1 MAQSWEDLP
10 EELWKA
16 IFDCIK
22 PTEYHHLE
30 SISLVCKRLQFFSD
44 RLVST
49 LNVSTRT
56 VLLAPDHRDISP
68 LFRRFHHL
76 KRINFSASLSKVS
89 VKNIV
94 RAISRSDLRVTAL
107 DLSNQERFSY
117 SAIHDLGRK
126 MKHTMRTLICA
137 EMDTLQDRDLMK
149 IADSFP
155 DLEEL
160 DISYPRDSFFIG
172 ISDKGISGIAEK
184 LQKLRSINI
193 SGNDF
198 ISDVSLIK
206 LSSLPSLSN
215 ISARNCRRLTISGID
230 YVIQH
235 CSNLLSLSI
244 SINPRSSSHAFIESF
259 HANASNL
266 QSLELSYTCVSDE
279 LLSVIG
285 NHKLVL
291 LKLVLSGSHGF
302 TFDGLSAAVLGQ
314 QSLQHL
320 NLDGT
325 GFLTDEMMSSLS
337 EHLPH
342 VFSIGLNWCTHLTSS
357 TIFNLAKNCPSLEEI
372 SMSFTS
378 LGLGEEDFVS
388 ELGKNCKIRS
398 LKLRHNENLRD
409 ETLERI
415 GTLCPELSSI
425 DVSCCRS
432 ITGVEIDGIGKYCT
446 KITELRIDGCRK
458 VRNLGSDLQFSK
470 LEVLMASAS
479 GIEDEGLEMIG
490 RGCQRLRILH
500 VKDCYGVTKEGL
512 RQLLKSDSSCKV
524 LRKLN
529 LERCCD
535 LSADFLAWMV
545 SSSPSLRTI
554 ILSSRSLPTLK
565 SRDLL
570 LKHGC
575 LVTSAE

>member
-1 MAQSWEDLP
+1 
-10 EELWKA
+10 
-16 IFDCIK
+16 
-22 PTEYHHLE
+22 
-30 SISLVCKRLQFFSD
+30 
-44 RLVST
+44 
-49 LNVSTRT
+49 
-56 VLLAPDHRDISP
+56 
-68 LFRRFHHL
+68 
-76 KRINFSASLSKVS
+76 
-89 VKNIV
+89 
-94 RAISRSDLRVTAL
+94 
-107 DLSNQERFSY
+107 
-117 SAIHDLGRK
+117 
-126 MKHTMRTLICA
+126 
-137 EMDTLQDRDLMK
+137 MDTLQDRDLMK

-160 DISYPRDSFFIG
+160 DISYPRDSFFTG
-172 ISDKGISGIAEK
+172 ISDEGISGIAEK

-302 TFDGLSAAVLGQ
+302 TFDGLSTVVLGQ

-320 NLDGT
+320 NLYGT

-342 VFSIGLNWCTHLTSS
+342 VFSIGLNCCTPLTSS

-378 LGLGEEDFVS
+378 LGLGKEDFVS

-415 GTLCPELSSI
+415 GTLCPELSSL
-425 DVSCCRS
+425 DVSRCWS
-432 ITGVEIDGIGKYCT
+432 ITGVGIGGIGKHCT
-446 KITELRIDGCRK
+446 KITELRIDRCRK

-490 RGCQRLRILH
+490 RGCQRLRILD
-500 VKDCYGVTKEGL
+500 VNGCLEVTEKGL
-512 RQLLKSDSSCKV
+512 RQLLESDSSCKV

-529 LERCCD
+529 LEKCCD

-545 SSSPSLRTI
+545 SSRPSLRTI
-554 ILSSRSLPTLK
+554 ILSSGSLPTLK
-565 SRDLL
+565 SRDLF

>member
-1 MAQSWEDLP
+1 MKDTLFGRVSV
-10 EELWKA
+10 
-16 IFDCIK
+16 
-22 PTEYHHLE
+22 THL
-30 SISLVCKRLQFFSD
+30 Q
-44 RLVST
+44 
-49 LNVSTRT
+49 
-56 VLLAPDHRDISP
+56 DISD
-68 LFRRFHHL
+68 
-76 KRINFSASLSKVS
+76 N
-89 VKNIV
+89 
-94 RAISRSDLRVTAL
+94 
-107 DLSNQERFSY
+107 
-117 SAIHDLGRK
+117 
-126 MKHTMRTLICA
+126 
-137 EMDTLQDRDLMK
+137 
-149 IADSFP
+149 
-155 DLEEL
+155 
-160 DISYPRDSFFIG
+160 G
-172 ISDKGISGIAEK
+172 ISVIAEK

-193 SGNDF
+193 SGNRF

-206 LSSLPSLSN
+206 LSSPSSLSK
-215 ISARNCRRLTISGID
+215 ISARNCSRLTISGID

-244 SINPRSSSHAFIESF
+244 SINPIPSLHAFIESF
-259 HANASNL
+259 RANASNL
-266 QSLELSYTCVSDE
+266 QSLELSDTCVSDE

-291 LKLVLSGSHGF
+291 LKLVLSHCHGF

-479 GIEDEGLEMIG
+479 GIEDAGLEMIG

-565 SRDLL
+565 SRDLF